1 MKYFSVP
8 VLLAASAAAD
18 GVMYAPV
25 NDVTSHSKIL
35 LDVVEMQDLIG
46 AGNKTGGMT
55 IYTEGKYRKDKGKTV
70 QMMAQKDWVAAGLED
85 TTDNDN
91 FASLFRQDHIDS
103 TNTYLETYNMDAMNC
118 DGSFAGES
126 DDMCKISAK
135 KNLICTALS
144 YSLYEGISSIQY
156 GNEKNWD
163 ELFAF
168 WHGVYDEEVDSRVG
182 QGGPYGVQQSRDNDF
197 QTDFQTQ
204 AMEAAI
210 EGQKAYKNG
219 ALTDQE
225 KLKDAYDAFAKA
237 NLATFA
243 QATIK
248 YSKQFEEQ
256 GDDIAKKDK
265 KWGEGYTY
273 FRCGAGLMRGELA
286 SYIDWLLDPRKY
298 DAAHADRGSSNG
310 NTVCK
315 ILKKMLS
322 LPEIG
327 QGVQVSDLNVEA
339 YFPDIKTQCEI
350 ESFDHAEGAFYSSKK
365 SGNKRTW
372 IPVVS
377 FITVLS
383 VYAFGYFKITRTE
396 RK

>member
-1 MKYFSVP
+1 MNLFSVP
-8 VLLAASAAAD
+8 VLLAASAAAAD
-18 GVMYAPV
+18 VIFKPV

-35 LDVVEMQDLIG
+35 LDVVEMQDLID
-46 AGNKTGGMT
+46 AGNKDEAMT

-103 TNTYLETYNMDAMNC
+103 TNTYLETYNMDAMKC
-118 DGSFAGES
+118 DGSFANES
-126 DDMCKISAK
+126 EDMCKISAK

-168 WHGVYDEEVDSRVG
+168 WHGVYDETVDSRVG
-182 QGGPYGVQQSRDNDF
+182 KGGPYGVQISRDNDF
-197 QTDFQTQ
+197 QTDFHVQ

-210 EGQKAYKNG
+210 DGQKAYKNG
-219 ALTDQE
+219 VLKDQE

-248 YSKQFEEQ
+248 YSKQFEDPENS
-256 GDDIAKKDK
+256 AKQDN

-298 DAAHADRGSSNG
+298 DAAHADRGTSNG

-327 QGVQVSDLNVEA
+327 QGIQVSDLNVEA
-339 YFPDIKTQCEI
+339 YFPDIKEQCEI
-350 ESFDHAEGAFYSSKK
+350 ESFDHAEGAFFTLKK
-365 SGNKRTW
+365 SGNVRTW

-377 FITVLS
+377 FILVCS
-383 VYAFGYFKITRTE
+383 IYVIGYFKVTRAKKE
-396 RK
+396 

>member
-1 MKYFSVP
+1 MKLFSVP

-18 GVMYAPV
+18 GTMYTPV

-35 LDVVEMQDLIG
+35 LDVVEMQDLIDT
-46 AGNKTGGMT
+46 GNITEAMT
-55 IYTEGKYRKDKGKTV
+55 VYTEGKYRKDKGKTV
-70 QMMAQKDWVAAGLED
+70 QMMAQKDWLAAGLED

-91 FASLFRQDHIDS
+91 YASLFRQDHIDS

-118 DGSFAGES
+118 DGSFANES
-126 DDMCKISAK
+126 QEMCKISAK

-163 ELFAF
+163 EFFAF

-182 QGGPYGVQQSRDNDF
+182 EGGPYGVQVKRDNDF
-197 QTDFQTQ
+197 KTDFHIQ

-219 ALTDQE
+219 VLSNQE
-225 KLKDAYDAFAKA
+225 KLQDAYDAFAKA

-248 YSKQFEEQ
+248 YAKQFE
-256 GDDIAKKDK
+256 DPAYAAKIDN

-298 DAAHADRGSSNG
+298 DSAHITRGTTQG
-310 NTVCK
+310 NTSCK

-327 QGVQVSDLNVEA
+327 QGLQVSDLNLEA
-339 YFPDIKTQCEI
+339 YFPDIKEQCEI
-350 ESFDHAEGAFYSSKK
+350 ESFDHVEGAFFSSKK
-365 SGNKRTW
+365 SGNVRTW
-372 IPVVS
+372 IPVLS
-377 FITVLS
+377 FILVCS
-383 VYAFGYFKITRTE
+383 VYVIGYFKIFRAK
-396 RK
+396 RD